1 MLRNTPSLKVGKRK
15 FGKFFW
21 MQYPGENFD
30 AVDNPRAWTRKVSAR
45 INQINLTGLR
55 SWH

>member
-1 MLRNTPSLKVGKRK
+1 
-15 FGKFFW
+15 

-30 AVDNPRAWTRKVSAR
+30 AVDNPRAWMRKVGAR
-45 INQINLTGLR
+45 INQINLASAR